1 VSNVSKSFI
10 IVTLLYSLIITPAL
24 AGLLRL
30 LGLGRHAYIPAG
42 PTPLLFSILAQYH
55 ATVPYLY
62 RFKVG
67 AQSGG
72 EEGSDVGTI
81 ALTSK
86 STSYILPLQLALSQF
101 PYALAPALVGW
112 IVGYGYRWELLPGGL
127 WRVPG
132 WVVGQSKRLGPSGAG
147 SGRVLDEA
155 SARSSGADP
164 GQAAAV
170 RRGGLSR

>member
-1 VSNVSKSFI
+1 MVG
-10 IVTLLYSLIITPAL
+10 L
-24 AGLLRL
+24 A
-30 LGLGRHAYIPAG
+30 RHTYIPAG

-67 AQSGG
+67 ALSGG
-72 EEGSDVGTI
+72 EEGSDAGTI
-81 ALTSK
+81 VLTSK

-112 IVGYGYRWELLPGGL
+112 IVGYGYRWELLPGNV

-132 WVVGQSKRLGPSGAG
+132 WVVGQSKRSGLSGTG
-147 SGRVLDEA
+147 SVRVLDDA
-155 SARSSGADP
+155 SASSSGTDA
-164 GQAAAV
+164 GQAAAAW
-170 RRGGLSR
+170 RGGPRR